1 MTMHTTIGR
10 GEAATRLVVT
20 DTVELTAGLRLAG
33 VRRMPHMT
41 LHQLTAFMA
50 VADVAMMQPHTQMLA
65 RVS

>member
-20 DTVELTAGLRLAG
+20 DTVELAAGLRLAG

-41 LHQLTAFMA
+41 LHQLTSFMA
-50 VADVAMMQPHTQMLA
+50 AADVAMMQPHTQMLA

>member
-10 GEAATRLVVT
+10 GTAATRLVVT

-41 LHQLTAFMA
+41 LHQLTTFMA
-50 VADVAMMQPHTQMLA
+50 AADVAMMQKRTQMLA